1 VACTIFTV
9 DCIFNLIK
17 KFNRSKNCLKQKD
30 RLEMDKQQI
39 MMGMMPAGPGIRCP
53 MQQIPPP
60 GCPMRQVTP
69 YSPNT
74 RRDLAAR
81 GELTLEVPSL
91 ATLCDEHG
99 QPKRLFSDV
108 FMIADLEWF
117 ALKTVKILTKF
128 RKMIFI

>member
-1 VACTIFTV
+1 MLCVRGLHNCTEY
-9 DCIFNLIK
+9 CIFNLIK

-53 MQQIPPP
+53 M
-60 GCPMRQVTP
+60 RQVTP

-81 GELTLEVPSL
+81 GELTLEVSSL
-91 ATLCDEHG
+91 AALCDEHG
-99 QPKRLFSDV
+99 QPKPLFSDV

-117 ALKTVKILTKF
+117 ALKTVKILIKF
-128 RKMIFI
+128 RKMTFI